1 MQSIQQILSK
11 LKLKS
16 VHCCLIY
23 SDHTKKC
30 VNKLDRIMLLVEE
43 DRIMTVVPLA
53 KDTCEEKKK
62 I

>member
-1 MQSIQQILSK
+1 MHRL
-11 LKLKS
+11 
-16 VHCCLIY
+16 
-23 SDHTKKC
+23 C

-43 DRIMTVVPLA
+43 DRIMKVVPLA